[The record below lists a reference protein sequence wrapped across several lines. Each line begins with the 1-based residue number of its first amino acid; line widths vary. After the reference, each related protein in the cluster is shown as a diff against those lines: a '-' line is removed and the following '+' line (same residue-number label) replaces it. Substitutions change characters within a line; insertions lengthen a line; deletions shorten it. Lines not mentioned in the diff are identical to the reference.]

1 MDSRTI
7 GTQEPQPLLS
17 KKNKNINMRI
27 AVIDLGTN
35 TFHLLIAEAKASQLE
50 ILYKTNVPVKLGE
63 GRINDNIIIP
73 AAFERGI
80 NCLKDFSQTIGDY
93 QVDQVRA
100 TATSAVR
107 SAENGKDFVDAVK
120 AKAGITIETISGDE
134 EADLIY
140 QGVKLSGAITD
151 LSLIMDIGGGSVEF
165 ILCDTEKLI
174 WKKSYNIGA
183 ARLMQQFFK
192 SDPISDGDKNA
203 ILFHIQNQLADLFEI
218 CEQYQ
223 PKILIGSA
231 GAFETFAELIIRKN
245 KLKADIKTA
254 KTFEF
259 NFDDYIATSIEL
271 LNATHKERAEM
282 PGMIPLRVD
291 MIVIAA
297 LITNY
302 TLGRTKINRLTL
314 STYDLKMGVLASL
327 I

>member
-1 MDSRTI
+1 
-7 GTQEPQPLLS
+7 
-17 KKNKNINMRI
+17 MRV

-35 TFHLLIAEAKASQLE
+35 TFHLLIAEKAGKELK

-80 NCLKDFSQTIGDY
+80 NCLKDFSKIIADY
-93 QVDQVRA
+93 QVDKIRA

-107 SAENGKDFVDAVK
+107 SAENGKDFVNVVNERI
-120 AKAGITIETISGDE
+120 GISIETISGDE
-134 EADLIY
+134 EAELIY
-140 QGVKLSGAITD
+140 QGVNLSGAITG

-174 WKKSYNIGA
+174 WKRSYNIGA

-192 SDPISDGDKNA
+192 SDPINDGDKNA

-218 CEQYQ
+218 CEKHQ
-223 PKILIGSA
+223 PKVLIGSA

-245 KLKADIKTA
+245 NLKTDINTIKI
-254 KTFEF
+254 FEF
-259 NFDDYIATSIEL
+259 NFDDYIEIAGKL
-271 LNATHKERAEM
+271 LNSTHQERLAM
-282 PGMIPLRVD
+282 PGIIPLRID
-291 MIVIAA
+291 MIVIAV

-302 TLGRTKINRLTL
+302 VLGRCKINRLTL